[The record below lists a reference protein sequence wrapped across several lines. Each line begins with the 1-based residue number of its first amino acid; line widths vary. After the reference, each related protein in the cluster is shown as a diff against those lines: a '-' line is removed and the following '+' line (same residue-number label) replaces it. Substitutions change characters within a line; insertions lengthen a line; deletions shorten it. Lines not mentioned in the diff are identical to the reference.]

1 MMIMDMLMVM
11 TTTTI
16 AVVMVMA
23 ASIPGMT
30 HRCFFSQ
37 TALVVEVDVGTTLQ
51 SLDFLLERFYST
63 EAGRNAG

>member
-11 TTTTI
+11 TTTI